1 MDAIRFNTPI
11 ILAPNVSEQEL
22 QAEIDDM
29 FFRSYATQKW
39 LQGEL
44 ETDVLLDIL
53 DSQKIDVHDL
63 VSVWESGV
71 TL

>member
-1 MDAIRFNTPI
+1 MDTTRFNTPI
-11 ILAPNVSEQEL
+11 IWVPNLQGEEL

-29 FFRSYATQKW
+29 FFRAYATQKW
-39 LQGEL
+39 LNNEL
-44 ETDVLLDIL
+44 ETDTLLDIL
-53 DSQKIDVHDL
+53 DSQKIDVYDL